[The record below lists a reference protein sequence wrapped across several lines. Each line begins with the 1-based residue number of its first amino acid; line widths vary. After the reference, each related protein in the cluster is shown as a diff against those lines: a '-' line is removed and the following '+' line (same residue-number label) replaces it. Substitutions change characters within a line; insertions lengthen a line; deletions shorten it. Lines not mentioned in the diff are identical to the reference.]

1 MVFLISNA
9 AAAEDGLSDQR
20 QTALFVVPSTVDVPG
35 NSGIR
40 GNDFGLSV
48 GLLVDGILFPV

>member
-20 QTALFVVPSTVDVPG
+20 QNALFVVPSTVDVPG
-35 NSGIR
+35 NAGIC
-40 GNDFGLSV
+40 GNDFGFDD